1 MARER
6 AVLVTPWE
14 SDGVLVLSLAVAE
27 DAAVAEAIPRLAHS
41 ELSIVVRV
49 GVLEAVSDAEDWVM
63 IVFWAVVAPAGVVAL
78 ASLAFINA
86 SIAALCCSPSI
97 LRRISIAYTKSVGTV
112 AGGAPKLTFGR
123 ESAGVVVVVAEG
135 RADGFATE

>member
-14 SDGVLVLSLAVAE
+14 SDGVLVLSLAAAE
-27 DAAVAEAIPRLAHS
+27 DAAVAEAIPRLVHS
-41 ELSIVVRV
+41 ELSVVVRV

-86 SIAALCCSPSI
+86 SMAALC
-97 LRRISIAYTKSVGTV
+97 
-112 AGGAPKLTFGR
+112 
-123 ESAGVVVVVAEG
+123 
-135 RADGFATE
+135 